1 MKARSKLNKNHEM
14 TNIVKKFDNLQ
25 YNNRALAFVVA
36 VIKRYSDDKAGSKAA
51 LVTYYLFMSLFPL
64 IIWLAQLSNWLN
76 RYYPGAADYLIRGA
90 TFYFPV
96 IGNKLFDI
104 AHNSTASLTGL
115 LVPGLIALYGARG
128 TALTFLS
135 ALGDMWGVP
144 EQDRFSFPWN
154 WLRGIGVVVV
164 GGGGFIFTAIATS
177 WAAAKGHGLVFA
189 TVVAIISVIL
199 LTLVFVAILRLSL
212 PRTIRIHKV
221 ISGALSMSVAL
232 TILQLVG
239 GYLITHNLRSYTNA
253 YTALFSVAL
262 GLLAWIYLVAQ
273 VLFYST
279 EITLVI
285 DRKLWPRRLT

>member
-1 MKARSKLNKNHEM
+1 M
-14 TNIVKKFDNLQ
+14 IDIPQKFDAFQ
-25 YNNRALAFVVA
+25 YRNRALSFTTA
-36 VIKRYSDDKAGSKAA
+36 VIKRYSDDRAGSKAA

-76 RYYPGAADYLIRGA
+76 RYYPGTADYLIKGA
-90 TFYFPV
+90 TYYFPV
-96 IGNKLFDI
+96 IGDKLFAI

-115 LVPGLIALYGARG
+115 IVPGIIALYGARG

-135 ALGDMWGVP
+135 ALGDMWGVSD
-144 EQDRFSFPWN
+144 QDRFKCPWN
-154 WLRGIGVVVV
+154 WLRGLGIVVM
-164 GGGGFIFTAIATS
+164 GGGGFVLTAIATA
-177 WAAAKGHGLVFA
+177 WASAKGHGPVFSFLVA
-189 TVVAIISVIL
+189 LVSIIM
-199 LTLVFVAILRLSL
+199 LTLVFMAILRLSL
-212 PRTIRIHKV
+212 PSNIRIHKV
-221 ISGALSMSVAL
+221 LSGALSMSIAL

-239 GYLITHNLRSYTNA
+239 GYLITHDLKNYTDS

-285 DRKLWPRRLT
+285 DRKLWPIHLFKQ